1 MSYKL
6 LLSDE
11 AYYDILDAI
20 EFYRILASPKI
31 ENKFREQLKFG
42 IDYISKNPLNL
53 SVKYRNIR
61 IYNLK
66 NFPFQIHFLVM
77 EDSIYVIGIFHGK
90 SNPKSWIDRMN
101 N

>member
-31 ENKFREQLKFG
+31 ENKFREQL
-42 IDYISKNPLNL
+42 DYISKNPLNL

-66 NFPFQIHFLVM
+66 NFPFQIHFLVI
-77 EDSIYVIGIFHGK
+77 EDFIFVIGIFHGK